1 MHRGLTWKS
10 RIVVA
15 TVGFIC
21 VAVSLLYA
29 HSSGRQYGMQ
39 VVQTLWT
46 AEMQATIQAHAQEMA
61 KARQTEQALQD
72 KINQLTKEHRDETRR
87 IAARHAAI
95 VDGLRNRPETRACA
109 SGVPEGAS
117 AGIGCTGAGLSRFD
131 SEFLVWVASEADRT
145 QAALGVCIR
154 AYEEVRRAL
163 NGTD

>member
-1 MHRGLTWKS
+1 MHRGLRWKS

-72 KINQLTKEHRDETRR
+72 RINQLTKEHRDETRR

-95 VDGLRNRPETRACA
+95 VDGLRNRPETRAGA
-109 SGVPEGAS
+109 SGVPEGAA
-117 AGIGCTGAGLSRFD
+117 AGVGCTGAGLARLDGELLSGYAAAAARQ
-131 SEFLVWVASEADRT
+131 
-145 QAALGVCIR
+145 QAALNACVA

>member
-1 MHRGLTWKS
+1 
-10 RIVVA
+10 
-15 TVGFIC
+15 
-21 VAVSLLYA
+21 
-29 HSSGRQYGMQ
+29 MQ

-145 QAALGVCIR
+145 QAALRVCLQ
-154 AYEEVRRAL
+154 AYDSVRTQSA
-163 NGTD
+163 DH